1 MKLHCP
7 HCGVKGSAE
16 DSYIG
21 RKVKCPKCQGVF
33 EVLSNMTSE
42 ASADAS
48 FPATL
53 SPPPGEIPSSVPE
66 VDIAVAVGDDVAEIE
81 SETETMTVADAALG
95 GEEAESLDERSE
107 EVTEPEPVIPPAA
120 EQEET
125 LDWED
130 IGSEIDL
137 QLAEATMGEEQE
149 GSLPDGSAALS
160 SFEEDFEKPVDE
172 FGLLEEFSPL
182 DADDVE
188 SPAGQKDN
196 EQGETVVAESSE
208 EDMLDEGVE
217 REPYGIDKEKCW
229 QCGKEEDVG
238 QTFVAKDGR
247 LYCPDCLSVENRK
260 VNTDP
265 EQEPVPHETLNSER
279 PDDNGKGLSNDAAGG
294 YDDEKPMG
302 NSIYRAWAKARD
314 ALARW
319 FGK

>member
-33 EVLSNMTSE
+33 EVLSVVASE
-42 ASADAS
+42 PPADAS

-53 SPPPGEIPSSVPE
+53 SSLPAEIPSSEPE
-66 VDIAVAVGDDVAEIE
+66 VDIAVAANDDLAETDIE
-81 SETETMTVADAALG
+81 ITSVSDASLV
-95 GEEAESLDERSE
+95 EQEAEAFDERSE
-107 EVTEPEPVIPPAA
+107 EVIEPEPVIIPAA
-120 EQEET
+120 QQEEI

-130 IGSEIDL
+130 IASEIDL

-160 SFEEDFEKPVDE
+160 SFEEDFEKPVDD
-172 FGLLEEFSPL
+172 FDPLEEFPTL
-182 DADDVE
+182 DAAHADN
-188 SPAGQKDN
+188 SAGQRDN
-196 EQGETVVAESSE
+196 EPGETAIAETSE
-208 EDMLDEGVE
+208 EDMLENGVE
-217 REPYGIDKEKCW
+217 LEPYGMDREQCW
-229 QCGKEEDVG
+229 QCGKEESVG
-238 QTFVAKDGR
+238 ESFVAKDGR
-247 LYCPDCLSVENRK
+247 LYCLDCVSVENRK
-260 VNTDP
+260 EIADP
-265 EQEPVPHETLNSER
+265 DQEQVPNETLNSKR

-294 YDDEKPMG
+294 YDDEKPTG